1 MDDHREANGAE
12 ETVCRRAQ
20 PGTQRDLCHRHA
32 FERSDG
38 VLRAGNISTRGC
50 GAGETRGPAIKCEV
64 SDGLLC
70 AMSNVDGAITKPPN
84 GNLFNGS
91 FGNLVVERSTFD
103 IAQQTIYEL

>member
-12 ETVCRRAQ
+12 ETFCRRAQ

-38 VLRAGNISTRGC
+38 VLRSGNISTGGG

-70 AMSNVDGAITKPPN
+70 DVELCWSKVSKAWQSNLRIEFRTFSFIAIL
-84 GNLFNGS
+84 GVCWYG
-91 FGNLVVERSTFD
+91 V
-103 IAQQTIYEL
+103 